1 MGRQLTCLLTVKG
14 KQGCEN
20 PNVSGGN
27 EKSTVQ
33 RPLGAATAM
42 KFWFTVLV
50 TANR

>member
-1 MGRQLTCLLTVKG
+1 MG

-27 EKSTVQ
+27 GKFTVQ
-33 RPLGAATAM
+33 RLFGAGTAM